1 MTNWVNLVKYFLI
14 KDIKSRYAGSGLG
27 MFWTIMVPVFQ
38 ILLYWF
44 VFSTVMRVKPH
55 SNGEV
60 PYVLFL
66 LSTYF
71 FWLAI
76 SESISR
82 SGMTIIENADLVKK
96 VPFPIIILPISIILS
111 SYLQSMVGVVFFI
124 LAFTFSGLSH
134 LSMFMI
140 VPVLIL
146 QLLFSM
152 GVGMLLSAIIPYMRD
167 LQQIIGYV
175 LQGMFFL
182 SPILYSMEA
191 IPERFRG
198 LTYLNPVT
206 LYIESYH
213 KIILERTLPGLWNW
227 GAMAFCSGL
236 FLFLGIKVFM
246 KLNEGFA
253 DIL

>member
-1 MTNWVNLVKYFLI
+1 MTNWVTLVKYFLI

-27 MFWTIMVPVFQ
+27 MFWTIMMPVFQ

-44 VFSTVMRVKPH
+44 VFSTVMRVRPH
-55 SNGEV
+55 SNAQI
-60 PYVLFL
+60 PYVLYL
-66 LSTYF
+66 LSAYF

-76 SESISR
+76 SEGIAR
-82 SGMTIIENADLVKK
+82 SGMTIIENAELVKK
-96 VPFPIIILPISIILS
+96 VPFPIIILPISITLS
-111 SYLQSMVGVVFFI
+111 SYLQSMVGVIVFI
-124 LAFTFSGLSH
+124 VVFTFSGLSH
-134 LSMFMI
+134 LYMFMI

-146 QLLFSM
+146 QLIFSV
-152 GVGMLLSAIIPYMRD
+152 GVGMLIAAIIPYMRD

-182 SPILYSMEA
+182 SPILYSLEA
-191 IPERFRG
+191 IPENLRV

-206 LYIESYH
+206 LYVDCYH
-213 KIILERTLPGLWNW
+213 KIILERTFPALWYW

-236 FLFLGIKVFM
+236 FLFLGIKVFT
-246 KLNEGFA
+246 KLNDGFA